1 MDNSRYKFTVK
12 MTKIKPNY
20 SYLTYSFLIIAVM
33 VLSFNIMTGME
44 YNKSLEAN
52 LMDTKHQI
60 EKEAAEREVCLKSLE
75 IRNFEV
81 AEKDKEVLELTK
93 KAMALEEIKEK
104 AIIEAKKL
112 RQKLELLEKEKVK
125 KVPERQIKPKLN
137 P

>member
-1 MDNSRYKFTVK
+1 

-20 SYLTYSFLIIAVM
+20 SYLSYSLLIIVVI
-33 VLSFNIMTGME
+33 VLSFNIMTGMV
-44 YNKSLEAN
+44 YNRSLEAN

-75 IRNFEV
+75 TRNFEV

-112 RQKLELLEKEKVK
+112 RQKLELLEKEKGK
-125 KVPERQIKPKLN
+125 KSQKKDKTKNKPI
-137 P
+137 

>member
-1 MDNSRYKFTVK
+1 
-12 MTKIKPNY
+12 MTIIKPNY
-20 SYLTYSFLIIAVM
+20 SYLTNSLLIIVVL

-60 EKEAAEREVCLKSLE
+60 EKEAAEREVCLRSLE
-75 IRNFEV
+75 TRNFEV

-125 KVPERQIKPKLN
+125 KVPEREIKPKIK
-137 P
+137 PIITK

>member
-1 MDNSRYKFTVK
+1 
-12 MTKIKPNY
+12 MTIIKPNY
-20 SYLTYSFLIIAVM
+20 SYLTYSLLIIVVI

-52 LMDTKHQI
+52 LMDTEHQI
-60 EKEAAEREVCLKSLE
+60 EKEAAEREVCLRSLE
-75 IRNFEV
+75 TRNLEV

-125 KVPERQIKPKLN
+125 KVPEREIKPKLN

>member
-1 MDNSRYKFTVK
+1 

-20 SYLTYSFLIIAVM
+20 SYITYSFLIIAVI

-44 YNKSLEAN
+44 YNRSLEAN

-60 EKEAAEREVCLKSLE
+60 EKEAAEREVCLRSLE
-75 IRNFEV
+75 TRNLEV
-81 AEKDKEVLELTK
+81 AERDKEVLELTK

-125 KVPERQIKPKLN
+125 KVPEREIKPKIN

>member
-1 MDNSRYKFTVK
+1 
-12 MTKIKPNY
+12 MTIIKPNY
-20 SYLTYSFLIIAVM
+20 SYLTYSLLIIVVI

-52 LMDTKHQI
+52 LMDTEHQI

-125 KVPERQIKPKLN
+125 KVPEREIKPKLN

>member
-1 MDNSRYKFTVK
+1 

-44 YNKSLEAN
+44 YNRSLEAN

-75 IRNFEV
+75 TRNFEV

>member
-1 MDNSRYKFTVK
+1 

-20 SYLTYSFLIIAVM
+20 SYLTYSLLIIVVI

-44 YNKSLEAN
+44 YNRSLEAN

-75 IRNFEV
+75 TRNLEV

>member
-1 MDNSRYKFTVK
+1 
-12 MTKIKPNY
+12 MTIIKPNY
-20 SYLTYSFLIIAVM
+20 SYLTYSLLIIVVI

-52 LMDTKHQI
+52 LMDTEHQI
-60 EKEAAEREVCLKSLE
+60 EKEAAEREVCLRSLE
-75 IRNFEV
+75 TSNLEV

-125 KVPERQIKPKLN
+125 KVPEREIKPKIK
-137 P
+137 PIIT

>member
-1 MDNSRYKFTVK
+1 

-20 SYLTYSFLIIAVM
+20 SYLSYSLLIIVVI

-44 YNKSLEAN
+44 YNRSLEAN

-75 IRNFEV
+75 TRNFEV

>member
-1 MDNSRYKFTVK
+1 

-20 SYLTYSFLIIAVM
+20 SYLTYSFLIIAVI

-44 YNKSLEAN
+44 YNRSLEAN

-75 IRNFEV
+75 TRNFEV

-125 KVPERQIKPKLN
+125 KVPEREIKPKIK
-137 P
+137 PIITW

>member
-1 MDNSRYKFTVK
+1 
-12 MTKIKPNY
+12 MTIIKPNY
-20 SYLTYSFLIIAVM
+20 SYLTNSLLIIVVL

-44 YNKSLEAN
+44 YNRSLEAN

-60 EKEAAEREVCLKSLE
+60 EKEAAEREVCLRSLE
-75 IRNFEV
+75 TRNFEV

-125 KVPERQIKPKLN
+125 KVPEREIKPKIK
-137 P
+137 PIITK